1 MAYESADIGGTMK
14 IRIDWLIVAMLATPL
29 AGCGLAETGATA
41 AAEAKA
47 AAEQAKQGKE
57 LEEKVKRDVAA
68 AQQAQADALRN
79 AEQEASQ

>member
-1 MAYESADIGGTMK
+1 MK
-14 IRIDWLIVAMLATPL
+14 MRIHTLAVVLLLLT
-29 AGCGLAETGATA
+29 GCGLAETGATA

-68 AQQAQADALRN
+68 AQQAEAEALRK
-79 AEQEASQ
+79 AEQEATQ

>member
-1 MAYESADIGGTMK
+1 MKTTITTFWLAAVCLASA
-14 IRIDWLIVAMLATPL
+14 L

-57 LEEKVKRDVAA
+57 LEEKMQRDIAA
-68 AQQAQADALRN
+68 AQQAHDDALRK
-79 AEQEASQ
+79 AEQEAQ